1 MLRKLFCGSNIS
13 QSSLGRVCD
22 HVHCD
27 SRVVRLGGLPCRCFC
42 KAAKSVNAK
51 KNKFPE
57 SEIFPVY
64 YNELRTD
71 TSVKV
76 DHEVRNKVG
85 WAFTYYIAVCEN
97 FALRNLPSG

>member
-27 SRVVRLGGLPCRCFC
+27 SRVVRLGAAVPLFLQSSKKC
-42 KAAKSVNAK
+42 KRQ
-51 KNKFPE
+51 KNIIPE

-64 YNELRTD
+64 YIELRTD